1 VNRPRISRDRMLMEI
16 AGIMAQ
22 RSTCSRSSVGALL
35 AIQGRILTTGYNGT
49 PAGMP
54 HCDHTCICADHADQ
68 WKRVKGRE
76 TLVAHLD
83 ACPVGLP
90 CTQAVHA
97 EANAVAY
104 AARHGVSVEGCDAFV
119 TMSPCGPC
127 AQLLINAG
135 VVRVV
140 YDRAYRDLSSI
151 LLLDAAGV
159 DVVKYGS

>member
-1 VNRPRISRDRMLMEI
+1 MLMEI

-22 RSTCSRSSVGALL
+22 RSTCSRGSVGAVLSL
-35 AIQGRILTTGYNGT
+35 AGRILTTGYNGT

-54 HCDHTCICADHADQ
+54 HCDHTCRCTASKTTSRFIPPAMLQWGHEQTCAA
-68 WKRVKGRE
+68 
-76 TLVAHLD
+76 
-83 ACPVGLP
+83 VGGCKL
-90 CTQAVHA
+90 AVHA

-104 AARHGVSVEGCDAFV
+104 AARHGVSVEGCEAYV
-119 TMSPCGPC
+119 TMSPCVPC

-140 YDRAYRDLSSI
+140 YDRAYRDLSSV